1 MSLVSTLRSLLLGCA
16 SLLPLSAPALEFS
29 LDLGLASG
37 ENAVGWGVASHAQFM
52 QSTRW
57 GLDLGYRYHNEL
69 EYPTDNGTVNHDFSQ
84 YEVGLIWQQGH
95 IGARFQGIAGVILAG
110 DDVVGNA
117 SESVLNAGALGYHLD
132 ADISVPVVE
141 GLRVFANA
149 GYQDY
154 YSGDMPAQ
162 WRWRY
167 GLRYVFG
174 ERMSAAERDARAR
187 AEAAQAQPQNTG
199 NAEASVEPERR
210 VQPIPTYLSQSLP
223 PIIERSELC
232 KCFPAGPYTLQLGQ
246 FPNMERAVRAME
258 FRGLRQFFTTV
269 AYDRDPQPVFLAQA
283 DPDGPVALFLGE
295 YDQLADSEIWR
306 RRLRLS
312 GIEGRIRQVVG
323 SNGRVENRT
332 VDASAQARVPQY
344 TAEEIRRMNSV
355 SPNAGASA
363 ELDRQSM
370 NQADGADRAATAGL
384 ASSSATTSSS
394 SEPSYVAGTL
404 VLGPV
409 SAATLTEWMSE
420 SAMRDALLTDTNRR
434 LPGRHRLIWDA
445 ARNQAWVYLDWFTST
460 RQLNEWQAWLERH
473 GREASL
479 HQTAR
484 LPVGDIY
491 VYHLGHELKGYSLEL
506 YQQANASDMLQRL
519 VSPEVLWFQAYQ
531 SINDEPPTLVVQW
544 QASDQRYHLIATGFA
559 RDNDARRA
567 WQNLSSVGL
576 MPVLQE

>member
-1 MSLVSTLRSLLLGCA
+1 MSLTSVLRPLLLGWA
-16 SLLPLSAPALEFS
+16 GLLPLSAPAMEFS

-57 GLDLGYRYHNEL
+57 GLDLGYRYHSEL
-69 EYPTDNGTVNHDFSQ
+69 EYPTDNGTLNHDFSQ
-84 YEVGLIWQQGH
+84 YEMGLIWQQGH
-95 IGARFQGIAGVILAG
+95 IGARFQGVAGIILAG
-110 DDVVGNA
+110 GDVVGNA
-117 SESVLNAGALGYHLD
+117 GEAVLNAGALGYHLD
-132 ADISVPVVE
+132 ADISAPVLE

-187 AEAAQAQPQNTG
+187 AEAAQAQPQSAGEGAAT
-199 NAEASVEPERR
+199 AQPERR

-258 FRGLRQFFTTV
+258 YRGLRQFFTTV

-283 DPDGPVALFLGE
+283 DPDGPVGLFLGE

-323 SNGRVENRT
+323 SDGRIENRT
-332 VDASAQARVPQY
+332 VDASAQARAPQY

-355 SPNAGASA
+355 QPDAGVSA
-363 ELDRQSM
+363 ERDRQAM
-370 NQADGADRAATAGL
+370 NQASADRAATA
-384 ASSSATTSSS
+384 STATTSTVESQ
-394 SEPSYVAGTL
+394 YVAGTL

-409 SAATLTEWMSE
+409 SAATLTDWMSE
-420 SAMRDALLTDTNRR
+420 PPMRDALLTDTNRR

-445 ARNQAWVYLDWFTST
+445 ARNQAWVYLDQFAST
-460 RQLNEWQAWLERH
+460 RQIDEWQAWLERN
-473 GREASL
+473 GQQASL
-479 HQTAR
+479 QQRPR
-484 LPVGDIY
+484 LPIGDIY
-491 VYHLGHELKGYSLEL
+491 VYHLGKALQGYSLEL
-506 YQQANASDMLQRL
+506 YQQADASDMLQRL

>member
-1 MSLVSTLRSLLLGCA
+1 MSLASTLRSLLVGCTG
-16 SLLPLSAPALEFS
+16 LLPLSAPALEFS
-29 LDLGLASG
+29 LDLGPASG
-37 ENAVGWGVASHAQFM
+37 ENAVGWGLASHAQIM
-52 QSTRW
+52 QDTRW
-57 GLDLGYRYHNEL
+57 GLDLGYRYHSEL
-69 EYPTDNGTVNHDFSQ
+69 EYPTDNGTLSHDFSQ
-84 YEVGLIWQQGH
+84 YELGLIWQQGH
-95 IGARFQGIAGVILAG
+95 IGARFQGIAGLIMAG
-110 DDVVGNA
+110 SDVVGNA
-117 SESVLNAGALGYHLD
+117 DESVLNAGALGYHLD
-132 ADISVPVVE
+132 ADISVPLVE

-149 GYQDY
+149 GYQSY

-199 NAEASVEPERR
+199 TTENAAEPERR
-210 VQPIPTYLSQSLP
+210 AQPIPTYLSQSLP

-258 FRGLRQFFTTV
+258 YRGLRQFFTTV

-283 DPDGPVALFLGE
+283 DPDGPVGLFLGE
-295 YDQLADSEIWR
+295 YEQLADSEIWR

-323 SNGRVENRT
+323 SDGRVENRT
-332 VDASAQARVPQY
+332 VDASAQARAPQY

-355 SPNAGASA
+355 QPDAGASA
-363 ELDRQSM
+363 ERDRQAM
-370 NQADGADRAATAGL
+370 NQAAADRAVTATSTA
-384 ASSSATTSSS
+384 
-394 SEPSYVAGTL
+394 EPSYVTGTL

-409 SAATLTEWMSE
+409 SAATLTNWMSE
-420 SAMRDALLTDTNRR
+420 PPMRDALLTDTNRR

-445 ARNQAWVYLDWFTST
+445 ARNQAWVYLDRFAST
-460 RQLNEWQAWLERH
+460 RQIDEWQAWLERN
-473 GREASL
+473 GQQASL
-479 HQTAR
+479 QQRPR

-491 VYHLGHELKGYSLEL
+491 VYHLGNELHGYSLEL
-506 YQQANASDMLQRL
+506 YQQADASDMLQRL

>member
-1 MSLVSTLRSLLLGCA
+1 MRLASALRTLAFGCA
-16 SLLPLSAPALEFS
+16 GLLPLSAPAQEFS
-29 LDLGLASG
+29 LDIGLAGG
-37 ENAVGWGVASHAQFM
+37 ENALGWGLATHAQFM
-52 QSTRW
+52 QSPRW
-57 GLDLGYRYHNEL
+57 GLDLGYRYYNEL
-69 EYPTDNGTVNHDFSQ
+69 EYPTDNGTLYHEFRQ
-84 YEVGLIWQQGH
+84 FELGLIWQQGLR
-95 IGARFQGIAGVILAG
+95 GARFQGVAGVILAG
-110 DDVVGNA
+110 DDVAGNA
-117 SESVLNAGALGYHLD
+117 NESVLTAGALGFHLD
-132 ADISVPVVE
+132 ADISVPVAE

-174 ERMSAAERDARAR
+174 ERMTAAERDAQAR
-187 AEAAQAQPQNTG
+187 AETAQARSQDARNGT
-199 NAEASVEPERR
+199 EAGEPEARE
-210 VQPIPTYLSQSLP
+210 QPIPAYLSQSLP

-258 FRGLRQFFTTV
+258 YRGLRQFFTTV

-295 YDQLADSEIWR
+295 YDELADSEIWR

-323 SNGRVENRT
+323 SEGRIENRT
-332 VDASAQARVPQY
+332 VDASAQARAPQY
-344 TAEEIRRMNSV
+344 TAAEIRRMNSV
-355 SPNAGASA
+355 QPDAGSSGAQDRQAMNQPSA
-363 ELDRQSM
+363 E
-370 NQADGADRAATAGL
+370 RAATANAAT
-384 ASSSATTSSS
+384 ASADESSHVS
-394 SEPSYVAGTL
+394 GTL

-409 SAATLTEWMSE
+409 TAATLTDWMSE
-420 SAMRDALLTDTNRR
+420 PPMRDALLTDTNRR

-445 ARNQAWVYLDWFTST
+445 ARNQAWVYLDRFAST
-460 RQLNEWQAWLERH
+460 RQIDEWQAWLERN
-473 GREASL
+473 GQEASL
-479 HQTAR
+479 QQRPR

-491 VYHLGHELKGYSLEL
+491 LYHLGNELHGYSLEL
-506 YQQANASDMLQRL
+506 YQQADAGDMLQRL

>member
-1 MSLVSTLRSLLLGCA
+1 MSLASALRPLLLGWA
-16 SLLPLSAPALEFS
+16 VLLPLSAPAMEFS

-37 ENAVGWGVASHAQFM
+37 ENAVGWGVASHVQFM

-57 GLDLGYRYHNEL
+57 GLDLGYRYHSDL
-69 EYPTDNGTVNHDFSQ
+69 EYPTENGTLNHNFSQ
-84 YEVGLIWQQGH
+84 YEMGLIWQQGH
-95 IGARFQGIAGVILAG
+95 IGARFQGVAGIILAG
-110 DDVVGNA
+110 GDVVGNA
-117 SESVLNAGALGYHLD
+117 GEAVLNAGALGYHLD
-132 ADISVPVVE
+132 ADISAPVLD
-141 GLRVFANA
+141 GLRVFASA

-187 AEAAQAQPQNTG
+187 AEAAQAQPQTDG
-199 NAEASVEPERR
+199 DDVATAQPERR

-258 FRGLRQFFTTV
+258 YRGLRQFFTTV

-283 DPDGPVALFLGE
+283 DPDGPVGLFLGE

-323 SNGRVENRT
+323 SDGRIENRT

-355 SPNAGASA
+355 QPEAGDSAERDRQAMNRASA
-363 ELDRQSM
+363 NSV
-370 NQADGADRAATAGL
+370 ATE
-384 ASSSATTSSS
+384 STATTSTD
-394 SEPSYVAGTL
+394 PSRYVSGTL

-409 SAATLTEWMSE
+409 SATTLTNWMSE
-420 SAMRDALLTDTNRR
+420 PPMRDALLTDTNRR

-445 ARNQAWVYLDWFTST
+445 ARNQAWVYLDQFASA
-460 RQLNEWQAWLERH
+460 RQIDEWHAWLERN
-473 GREASL
+473 GQQASL
-479 HQTAR
+479 QQRPR

-491 VYHLGHELKGYSLEL
+491 VYHLGNELNGYSLEL
-506 YQQANASDMLQRL
+506 YQQADAGDMLQRL

>member
-16 SLLPLSAPALEFS
+16 GLLPLSAPALEFS
-29 LDLGLASG
+29 LDLGLASE
-37 ENAVGWGVASHAQFM
+37 ENAVGWGVASHARFM

-57 GLDLGYRYHNEL
+57 GLDLGYRYHSEL
-69 EYPTDNGTVNHDFSQ
+69 QYLTDNGTLSHDFSQ
-84 YEVGLIWQQGH
+84 YEMGLVWQQGN
-95 IGARFQGIAGVILAG
+95 IGARFQAVAGLVLAG

-132 ADISVPVVE
+132 ADINVPVAE

-187 AEAAQAQPQNTG
+187 AEAVQAQSQNARNT
-199 NAEASVEPERR
+199 ETSEEPERR

-258 FRGLRQFFTTV
+258 YRGLRQFFTTV

-295 YDQLADSEIWR
+295 YDQLAGSEVWR

-332 VDASAQARVPQY
+332 VDASAQARAPQY

-355 SPNAGASA
+355 QPNTGAGV
-363 ELDRQSM
+363 EQDRQVM
-370 NQADGADRAATAGL
+370 NQTAEADRAATAGT
-384 ASSSATTSSS
+384 TTSMTD
-394 SEPSYVAGTL
+394 EPSYVAGTL

-409 SAATLTEWMSE
+409 SAATLTDWMAEPS
-420 SAMRDALLTDTNRR
+420 MRDALLTDTNRR

-445 ARNQAWVYLDWFTST
+445 ARNQAWVYLDRFTSI
-460 RQLNEWQAWLERH
+460 RQLNEWQAWLEQH
-473 GREASL
+473 GQEASL
-479 HQTAR
+479 YQTAR

-491 VYHLGHELKGYSLEL
+491 VYHLGNELQGYSLEL

-531 SINDEPPTLVVQW
+531 SINNEPPTLVVQW

>member
-1 MSLVSTLRSLLLGCA
+1 MSLASALRPLLLGWA
-16 SLLPLSAPALEFS
+16 VLLPLSAPAMEFS

-57 GLDLGYRYHNEL
+57 GLDLGYRYHSEL
-69 EYPTDNGTVNHDFSQ
+69 EYPTDNGTLNHDFSQ
-84 YEVGLIWQQGH
+84 YEMGLIWQQGH
-95 IGARFQGIAGVILAG
+95 IGARFQGVAGVILAG
-110 DDVVGNA
+110 GDVVGNA
-117 SESVLNAGALGYHLD
+117 GESVLNAGALGYHLD
-132 ADISVPVVE
+132 ADISAPVAE

-149 GYQDY
+149 GYQGY

-187 AEAAQAQPQNTG
+187 AEAAQAQPQNAGDGAAT
-199 NAEASVEPERR
+199 AQPERR

-258 FRGLRQFFTTV
+258 YRGLRQFFTTV

-283 DPDGPVALFLGE
+283 DPDGPVGLFLGE
-295 YDQLADSEIWR
+295 YEQLADSEIWR

-323 SNGRVENRT
+323 SDGRIENRT

-355 SPNAGASA
+355 QSEADDSA
-363 ELDRQSM
+363 ERDRQAM
-370 NQADGADRAATAGL
+370 NQASANSVATASAATSL
-384 ASSSATTSSS
+384 TVESD
-394 SEPSYVAGTL
+394 YVAGTL

-409 SAATLTEWMSE
+409 SSATLTDWMSE
-420 SAMRDALLTDTNRR
+420 PPMRDALLTDTNRR

-445 ARNQAWVYLDWFTST
+445 ARNQAWVYLDHFASN
-460 RQLNEWQAWLERH
+460 RQIDEWQAWLERNDQQ
-473 GREASL
+473 ASM
-479 HQTAR
+479 QQRPR
-484 LPVGDIY
+484 LPIGDIY
-491 VYHLGHELKGYSLEL
+491 VYHLGQALQGYSLEL
-506 YQQANASDMLQRL
+506 YQQADAGDMLQRL
-519 VSPEVLWFQAYQ
+519 VSAEVLWFQAYQ

>member
-1 MSLVSTLRSLLLGCA
+1 MSLASALRPLLLGWA
-16 SLLPLSAPALEFS
+16 VLLPLSAPAMEFS

-57 GLDLGYRYHNEL
+57 GLDLGYRYHSEL
-69 EYPTDNGTVNHDFSQ
+69 EYPTDNGTLSHDFSQ
-84 YEVGLIWQQGH
+84 YEMGLIWQQGH
-95 IGARFQGIAGVILAG
+95 IGARFQGVAGIILAG
-110 DDVVGNA
+110 GDVVGNA
-117 SESVLNAGALGYHLD
+117 GEAVLNAGTLGYHLD
-132 ADISVPVVE
+132 ADISAPVVE

-149 GYQDY
+149 GYQSY
-154 YSGDMPAQ
+154 YRGDMPAQ

-174 ERMSAAERDARAR
+174 ERISAAERDARAR
-187 AEAAQAQPQNTG
+187 AEAAQAQPEVTG
-199 NAEASVEPERR
+199 EGAPTAQPERR

-258 FRGLRQFFTTV
+258 YRGLRQFFTTV

-283 DPDGPVALFLGE
+283 DPDGPVGLFLGE
-295 YDQLADSEIWR
+295 YEQLADSEIWR

-323 SNGRVENRT
+323 SDGRIENRT
-332 VDASAQARVPQY
+332 VDASAQARAPQY

-355 SPNAGASA
+355 QPDAGDTAERDRQAMNQTPANSVATASA
-363 ELDRQSM
+363 
-370 NQADGADRAATAGL
+370 ATSL
-384 ASSSATTSSS
+384 TDESD
-394 SEPSYVAGTL
+394 YVAGTL

-409 SAATLTEWMSE
+409 SAATLTDWMSE
-420 SAMRDALLTDTNRR
+420 PPMRDALLTDTNRR

-445 ARNQAWVYLDWFTST
+445 ARNQAWVYLDQFAST
-460 RQLNEWQAWLERH
+460 RQIDEWQAWLERN
-473 GREASL
+473 GQQASL
-479 HQTAR
+479 QQRPR

-491 VYHLGHELKGYSLEL
+491 VYHLGKALQGYSLEL
-506 YQQANASDMLQRL
+506 YQQADAGDMLQRL
-519 VSPEVLWFQAYQ
+519 VSAEVLWFQAYQ